1 MVRIYLRLQ
10 LTQLQCGMAYRADFV
25 VLVIGVLLQQSVSLV
40 FLWVFF
46 SQVDELGGW
55 SVWDI
60 VVLQG
65 IVLISTGLAD
75 LIGDGS
81 WQLRGDVNSGA
92 FDRVL
97 VRPLPAALQ
106 QATSRPAGH
115 GLGHVGLGLTALV
128 IGLVRADVTLR
139 WWTIPLIILAAL
151 SGGVIHLAINFMT
164 NMTVFWEPA
173 SRSALPTLVGRLR
186 EFAKYPLTIYDGV
199 TRVLVTIIPY
209 TVVGYFPTLLVLDR
223 GGPERHLGW
232 AAPLAAAMMAGLA
245 ALLWRSALRRYQ
257 GAGH

>member
-1 MVRIYLRLQ
+1 MLRIYLRLQ
-10 LTQLQCGMAYRADFV
+10 LTQLQSGMSHRGDFL
-25 VLVIGVLLQQSVSLV
+25 VLVVGVLLQQSVSLV

-75 LIGDGS
+75 LVGDGS
-81 WQLRGDVNSGA
+81 WQLRGDVNTGA

-115 GLGHVGLGLTALV
+115 GLGHVGLGLTAL
-128 IGLVRADVTLR
+128 ILGMTRADVMIT
-139 WWTIPLIILAAL
+139 WWTIPLIIVAAL
-151 SGGVIHLAINFMT
+151 SGGVIHLAINFIT
-164 NMTVFWEPA
+164 NMTVFWEPSA
-173 SRSALPTLVGRLR
+173 SSGLPTLVGRLR
-186 EFAKYPLTIYDGV
+186 EFAKYPLTIYEGI

-209 TVVGYFPTLLVLDR
+209 AFVGYFPTLLILDR
-223 GGPERHLGW
+223 GGPERLLGW
-232 AAPLAAAMMAGLA
+232 TAPSAAALMAGIA

-257 GAGH
+257 GVGH